1 MKEQSRI
8 ANIVSSKF
16 YPLLLFF
23 VSFVFV
29 VLFSRSTSFLYVF
42 EGFDAAIF
50 KQMGLA
56 LLRGKT
62 LYIDYFD
69 NKGCILYFIN
79 ALGLW
84 LGGNFALLLMQT
96 LSLTV
101 TLLIWDKMLAFYRTE
116 KERLVCLGIA
126 LVLLLGFY
134 DGGDLSEEWC
144 LPFASYP
151 ILVYLKALNTQ
162 RDIRKGEMFAIGICF
177 GIIAFIRINNASP
190 FLGFIVY
197 LFIIWLL
204 KKDFKKFFSMLFY
217 FLLGTALIAGS
228 CVLYFY
234 LKAGTEGV
242 SEMLYGT
249 FLSYFEYFDYTVQQ
263 HPFHYVFYILLL
275 VAFLS
280 LQCIHTNQHK
290 EILIPML
297 LSYTI
302 FGVSSGTRCF
312 THYLMASLP
321 LFVVGLMTV
330 DFKKYRKINLIL
342 TIFVIIPLLNYLIRP
357 VGFFFNDLVLQ
368 KEPFVT
374 SYREFHRNIMAI
386 PEAERDS
393 IYNYNLS
400 GIGAGMMQHEGLLQ
414 CNRILYSPLAF
425 RLPKLHNEEVSKPY
439 IMPKWILISGDKWIY
454 QDDVLFIQENYDL
467 ISYFYHDTQYIEGLD
482 VGELST
488 VCFYR
493 RKD

>member
-162 RDIRKGEMFAIGICF
+162 KDIRKSDMFAIGICF
-177 GIIAFIRINNASP
+177 GIIAFIRINNASS

-197 LFIIWLL
+197 LYLIWLL

-217 FLLGTALIAGS
+217 FLFGITLIAGS

-234 LKAGTEGV
+234 LKAGTEGI
-242 SEMLYGT
+242 SEMLYGA
-249 FLSYFEYFDYTVQQ
+249 FFSYFEYFDYNIQQ
-263 HPFHYVFYILLL
+263 TTLHFVSYILFVVVFISLL
-275 VAFLS
+275 
-280 LQCIHTNQHK
+280 CINTIKQK
-290 EILIPML
+290 EILIPTL
-297 LSYTI
+297 ISYAVFVI
-302 FGVSSGTRCF
+302 SSGTRCF
-312 THYLMASLP
+312 THYLMALLP
-321 LFVVGLMTV
+321 LFVVGFMTIN
-330 DFKKYRKINLIL
+330 FKQHRRVNLVLTFTATIL
-342 TIFVIIPLLNYLIRP
+342 LANYLIRP
-357 VGFFFNDLVLQ
+357 VGFFFNDLILQ
-368 KEPFVT
+368 KEPFKT
-374 SYREFHRNIMAI
+374 SYSKFHDCIQEI
-386 PEAERDS
+386 PESERDS

-400 GIGAGMMQHEGLLQ
+400 GIGAGMMQHERLLQ
-414 CNRILYSPLAF
+414 CNRVLYSPLAF
-425 RLPKLHNEEVSKPY
+425 HLPKLHNEEISKPF
-439 IMPKWILISGDKWIY
+439 IMPKWILISGDKLFY
-454 QDDVLFIQENYDL
+454 QDDISFILENYDL
-467 ISYFYHDTQYIEGLD
+467 IDCFYHNTQYIEGLKI
-482 VGELST
+482 GEMST